1 MGGSVAERYD
11 QAYFRGLRP
20 DPLLLVSQWADRH
33 RMLSSVSSSEPGS
46 WRTNRTPYLREVM
59 DCLSPSSPVE
69 RVIFMSGSQLGKTEA
84 GLNWLG
90 YIMHQSP
97 GPILMVQ
104 PTVDMAKTYSKQ
116 RLDPLVEA
124 SPALRDLV
132 REPRSRDSGNTVLAK
147 EFSGGI
153 LRITGANSAAGLS
166 SMPVRFLFLDEV
178 DRYPGDVDGEGDP
191 VALAVQRTV
200 TFANRKVL
208 MTSSPTIKGFS
219 RIEAAF
225 DESDKRRYWVPCPF
239 CKEEQVLVWAQV
251 RWPKGEPERACY
263 VCIHCEKEI
272 PEHRKGWMLEN
283 GRWIAEA
290 PGDGLVA
297 GFHLS
302 SLYSPLGWV
311 SWGDVAVEHQLV
323 YRDPARLKT
332 WCNTKLGETWE
343 ESAEQLDSDDL
354 MERRERFGPMLPP
367 GIVVLTAGVDVQDD
381 RIEVE
386 VVGWG
391 RDEESWSVDYR
402 VLWGDPSGPAV
413 WQDLETLLHHGY
425 PHSRQLPDTLI
436 RAVAIDTG
444 GHHTLQAYAFCRT
457 RQERRVW
464 AIKGRGGMGVPI
476 WPRRSSRNNKGKV
489 PLFIVGVDGC
499 KEATFARL
507 RLKEPG
513 PGYCHFPLDR
523 DAEWFRQLT
532 AEKVTTRYH
541 KGRPIREW
549 IKKSHDR
556 NEALDCRCYNL
567 AALHGLMSIGL
578 QLNREADRLENV
590 QMKSASE
597 ESVIRPPAKRPQRR
611 VIHSTWMQ

>member
-1 MGGSVAERYD
+1 MSNSVTERYD

-33 RMLSSVSSSEPGS
+33 RVLSSVSSSEPGI

-69 RVIFMSGSQLGKTEA
+69 RVVFMSGSQLGKTEA

-90 YIMHQSP
+90 YIIHQSP
-97 GPILMVQ
+97 GPILMCQ

-124 SPALRDLV
+124 CPALRDLV
-132 REPRSRDSGNTVLAK
+132 REPRSRDSGNTVLSK
-147 EFSGGI
+147 EFRGGI

-191 VALAVQRTV
+191 VALATQRTV

-208 MTSSPTIKGFS
+208 MVSTPTIKGFS

-225 DESDKRRYWVPCPF
+225 EESDKRRYWVPCPF
-239 CKEEQVLVWAQV
+239 CKQEQVLEWPQI
-251 RWPKGEPERACY
+251 RWPEGEREKAFY
-263 VCIHCEKEI
+263 LCIHCNEAI
-272 PEHRKGWMLEN
+272 QEHHKGWMLEQ
-283 GRWIAEA
+283 GRWIAEKH
-290 PGDGLVA
+290 GDGLIA

-311 SWGDVAVEHQLV
+311 SWKDIAIVHEQV
-323 YRDPARLKT
+323 YRDPPRLKV
-332 WCNTKLGETWE
+332 WKNTMLGLSWE
-343 ESAEQLDSDDL
+343 EELEQLDGDKL
-354 MERRERFGPMLPP
+354 MDRREIFGDLLPP

-381 RIEVE
+381 RIELE
-386 VVGWG
+386 IVGWG

-402 VLWGDPSGPAV
+402 VLWGDPSGPAI
-413 WQDLETLLHHGY
+413 WQKLDDLLRKPL
-425 PHSRQLPDTLI
+425 PHARQVPDQLI

-444 GHHTLQAYAFCRT
+444 GHHTLQSYAFCRT

-476 WPRRSSRNNKGKV
+476 WPRRSNRNNKGKV
-489 PLFIVGVDGC
+489 PLHILGVDAA
-499 KEATFARL
+499 KENLYARL
-507 RLKEPG
+507 KLAEPG

-532 AEKVTTRYH
+532 AEKVSTRYH

-556 NEALDCRCYNL
+556 NEALDARVYSL

-578 QLNREADRLENV
+578 QLNREADRLESV
-590 QMKSASE
+590 PLKSVSE
-597 ESVIRPPAKRPQRR
+597 EPVIRAPAKRPQRR
-611 VIHSTWMQ
+611 VIQSAWM